1 MRARTPLR
9 VCAAASNGWRC
20 LTAARR
26 RLACRLDMR
35 LLMRRCRAVLPW
47 ARCMRCS
54 PGGRQSAAATGFV
67 AGLVGRVTARRPL
80 VWVRQDF
87 TEIESGAVSISGL
100 AELGLDP
107 RLVVTVRAADA
118 EVALRTAADALACD
132 ALGAV
137 VLEVWG
143 QARPL
148 DLVASRKLTL
158 AAQASGVTGLLLRV
172 AAEPQPS
179 TAETRWI
186 VRAAHS
192 PPAAAFM
199 AATGWGAPVFDAQ
212 LVRNRH
218 GPVGRWIM
226 EWKCDECLF
235 NEPSAYPQPVAAAPA
250 HRPYQAPARGDRRR
264 TADCNWAMIQILSVQ
279 VSWIP
284 VSSSPSSTTCCK
296 SMRWTKR
303 PRVWACA
310 RHAARQCPR
319 HLSAIEDLRCR

>member
-1 MRARTPLR
+1 MSGARMSTLASLR
-9 VCAAASNGWRC
+9 GSIERIEAPADAAAPTRVALGHADADAM
-20 LTAARR
+20 LQGGLAVAAVHEVF
-26 RLACRLDMR
+26 AE
-35 LLMRRCRAVLPW
+35 
-47 ARCMRCS
+47 
-54 PGGRQSAAATGFV
+54 GRQSAAATGFI
-67 AGLVGRVTARRPL
+67 AGLAGRVAARRPL

-87 TEIESGAVSISGL
+87 TEIESGALSMSGL

-107 RLVVTVRAADA
+107 RLVVTVRAAD
-118 EVALRTAADALACD
+118 VDTALRTAADALACD
-132 ALGAV
+132 AVGAV

-143 QARPL
+143 EARQL

-192 PPAAAFM
+192 PPASHVSA
-199 AATGWGAPVFDAQ
+199 WGTPVFDAQ

-235 NEPSAYPQPVAAAPA
+235 SQPAAYPQPVAAAPA
-250 HRPYQAPARGDRRR
+250 HRPHQAPALPRQRR
-264 TADCNWAMIQILSVQ
+264 AG
-279 VSWIP
+279 
-284 VSSSPSSTTCCK
+284 
-296 SMRWTKR
+296 
-303 PRVWACA
+303 
-310 RHAARQCPR
+310 
-319 HLSAIEDLRCR
+319 

>member
-1 MRARTPLR
+1 MSGVRTNTLATLR
-9 VCAAASNGWRC
+9 GSIERIEAHGDAYRSDRVALGHADADATLQGG
-20 LTAARR
+20 
-26 RLACRLDMR
+26 LAIG
-35 LLMRRCRAVLPW
+35 AVHEVF
-47 ARCMRCS
+47 AEA
-54 PGGRQSAAATGFV
+54 GRQSAAATGFV
-67 AGLVGRVTARRPL
+67 AGLAGRAAARRPL

-87 TEIESGAVSISGL
+87 TEIESGALSMSGL

-107 RLVVTVRAADA
+107 CLLVTVRAAD
-118 EVALRTAADALACD
+118 VDTALRTAADALACE
-132 ALGAV
+132 ALGVV

-143 QARPL
+143 EARQL

-192 PPAAAFM
+192 PPAAPLVP
-199 AATGWGAPVFDAQ
+199 AASLVPAAPWSAWGAPVFDAQ

-235 NEPSAYPQPVAAAPA
+235 EKPAAYPQPVAAAPV
-250 HRPYQAPARGDRRR
+250 HRSYQTSAQQRR
-264 TADCNWAMIQILSVQ
+264 AG
-279 VSWIP
+279 
-284 VSSSPSSTTCCK
+284 
-296 SMRWTKR
+296 
-303 PRVWACA
+303 
-310 RHAARQCPR
+310 
-319 HLSAIEDLRCR
+319 